1 MTLWYWRKI
10 GDKVRNIHDGTEG
23 RIVYSTF
30 GASVSRWKVVDREK
44 WHFQTLGCHIE
55 ELEEFE
61 EHWEKI
67 KNKKVLKLR
76 RKYQVWYQR
85 QSDMVV
91 SWIFVDA
98 TGYANAMNIAQKML
112 KGERILYAR
121 EV

>member
-1 MTLWYWRKI
+1 M
-10 GDKVRNIHDGTEG
+10 
-23 RIVYSTF
+23 
-30 GASVSRWKVVDREK
+30 
-44 WHFQTLGCHIE
+44 
-55 ELEEFE
+55 LEVLE

>member
-1 MTLWYWRKI
+1 M
-10 GDKVRNIHDGTEG
+10 
-23 RIVYSTF
+23 
-30 GASVSRWKVVDREK
+30 
-44 WHFQTLGCHIE
+44 
-55 ELEEFE
+55 
-61 EHWEKI
+61 
-67 KNKKVLKLR
+67 R